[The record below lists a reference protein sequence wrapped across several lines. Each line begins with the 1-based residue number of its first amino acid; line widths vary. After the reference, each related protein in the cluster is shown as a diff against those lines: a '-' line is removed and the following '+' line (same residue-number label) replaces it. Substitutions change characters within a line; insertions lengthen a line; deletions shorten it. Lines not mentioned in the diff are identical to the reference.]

1 MLHGDIDDKVGISQ
15 AREVAA
21 AMRACAAEL
30 KYEEIIGG
38 AQHGYDYAPEE
49 QMESMYTFLK
59 AKM

>member
-30 KYEEIIGG
+30 EYEEIIGG
-38 AQHGYDYAPEE
+38 AQHGYDYAETEE
-49 QMESMYTFLK
+49 MGSMYRFLK
-59 AKM
+59 AKI